1 MTTRSIRIQVGP
13 RSVIYGALV
22 LVFLLATAAFMRS
35 AFADADPVNNAAAA
49 FRTSRLV
56 IDPAVASSISPAD
69 AAALRAKLDHA
80 TTPIL
85 IAVLPDSAVGS
96 LPLSPAAVEATTYRL
111 ATTTAVP
118 GTVGM
123 ILPQSHFFRAT
134 SSIVKPCPPGTPGCT
149 PPGSPSGTADILA
162 MAAAKGH
169 GKQGILA
176 MGSDF
181 IASMQNAYAHQV
193 ELSNPKSAPKPQP
206 SHSPLGLILVGLLGV
221 AGAGLFVLGN
231 RRSKQARRTGKTKVM
246 AAFNDLGT
254 DLTAHSAL
262 ADSDDE
268 TRRNAYVTASS
279 AYENAG
285 ADMAHAKTAEDWS
298 TIGEIVAGGQRAMV
312 TAKSGQVPSAGS
324 LASGVTGHYAAKR
337 AAESLREEAEPEPI
351 RQRRRGG
358 VVQTY
363 YPAGSYM
370 GRSWGGGWFGGSPWL
385 ENVIMYEAME
395 DLLEDHDRERDDDG
409 DRGGDRDGGNQPDPT
424 PTYEAP
430 ATPSYEPPPSYDPPS
445 SGGGFDFGGGGGFDG
460 GGGGG
465 DSGGGGGG
473 DW

>member
-1 MTTRSIRIQVGP
+1 MPHTIRIRVGP

-22 LVFLLATAAFMRS
+22 LVFLMATAAFMRS
-35 AFADADPVNNAAAA
+35 ALADADPVNNAAAG

-56 IDPAVASSISPAD
+56 IDPAVASSLSPND

-96 LPLSPAAVEATTYRL
+96 PPLSPAAVEATTYRL
-111 ATTTAVP
+111 ATTTAMP

-134 SSIVKPCPPGTPGCT
+134 SSLIKPCPPKTVGCT
-149 PPGSPSGTADILA
+149 PPGSPSGTIDILA
-162 MAAAKGH
+162 MAAARGH

-181 IASMQNAYAHQV
+181 ITSAQNAYAHQV
-193 ELSNPKSAPKPQP
+193 ELSNPKPAPKPAP
-206 SHSPLGLILVGLLGV
+206 SHSPLGLILVGILG
-221 AGAGLFVLGN
+221 ALGAGLFFMGS
-231 RRSKQARRTGKTKVM
+231 RRSKQARRTGKTKVT
-246 AAFNDLGT
+246 AAFNDLGS

-262 ADSDDE
+262 ADSGDE

-312 TAKSGQVPSAGS
+312 TAKSGQVLGAGS
-324 LASGVTGHYAAKR
+324 LADGVTGHYAAQR
-337 AAESLREEAEPEPI
+337 AAQSLREENLWPEPQPL
-351 RQRRRGG
+351 RERRRGG

-385 ENVIMYEAME
+385 EDVIMYEAME
-395 DLLEDHDRERDDDG
+395 DLLEDHDHERG
-409 DRGGDRDGGNQPDPT
+409 DSGRSPSFEP
-424 PTYEAP
+424 AP
-430 ATPSYEPPPSYDPPS
+430 APEPPPAYERPEPTPDPEPPAVFEAPDVQVFDSPS
-445 SGGGFDFGGGGGFDG
+445 IDTP
-460 GGGGG
+460 
-465 DSGGGGGG
+465 GG